1 MTKLVVNRNVLV
13 LHFTILIW
21 GFTGILGELISIS
34 ALPLVWYRVV
44 IAAVSLYLYM
54 KLSRRKVSVSRK
66 NRIHFLAIGCIVGLH
81 WILFFHSIKI
91 STVSVAL
98 VTISSTTLFTSILE
112 PVINRKRISVA
123 DIIVGLIIIFGIYL
137 VFKFEFQYLWGIVCG
152 LSCALCASLFSI
164 FNARMVKTSSA
175 LVITL
180 YEMIGAGL
188 LVSALFLV
196 RGDSWEI
203 LALSSRMD
211 LIYLLVL
218 GIICTSFAY
227 VLGVSVM
234 KELSA
239 FTVALTTNLEPIYGI
254 ILALI
259 IFGQK
264 EEMSLGFYYG
274 AVIILGAVFFYP
286 VLKAKIENRKPQL
299 INRKLH

>member
-112 PVINRKRISVA
+112 PVINRKRISIA